1 MNLHSP
7 HPYTPS
13 FYEQICFVCT
23 SFFKVTFWFVLRG
36 QSIAVS
42 GSLIE
47 SQLGHFEEPPVLA
60 LQIQTNPSILRTH
73 WCLACAS
80 STSSNGRAR
89 QRTSKVRSWPP
100 GIAIELLDLTT
111 LTTCFPR
118 GPCMDI
124 SNGKLTPFLHQ
135 KRPLDITHL
144 NRNGLSG
151 PSFETH

>member
-7 HPYTPS
+7 HPYTSS

-23 SFFKVTFWFVLRG
+23 SFFKVTLWCR
-36 QSIAVS
+36 IIPVS

-111 LTTCFPR
+111 LTTCFPG